1 MELAVEPTHAAAG
14 EAARRRRRR
23 YRRRRRRRR
32 RARTLATPL
41 LAELR
46 AFYAPYNAAL
56 AALLRKRGQ
65 AHTAR
70 YVESWREN
78 ASTAQ
83 LPATTAERE

>member
-1 MELAVEPTHAAAG
+1 MNASSPGWAQESENASRWVLRVRSEN
-14 EAARRRRRR
+14 AAR
-23 YRRRRRRRR
+23 
-32 RARTLATPL
+32 APV

-78 ASTAQ
+78 ASTAK